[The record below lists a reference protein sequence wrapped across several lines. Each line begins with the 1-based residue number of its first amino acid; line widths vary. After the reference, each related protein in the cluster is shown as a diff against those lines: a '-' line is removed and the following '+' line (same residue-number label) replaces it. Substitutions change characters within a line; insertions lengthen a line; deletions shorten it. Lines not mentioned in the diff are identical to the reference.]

1 VANPPAVDVC
11 SPLAFPPVVTVLVK
25 GELLKIGLAAAAV
38 GGPVDGC
45 GVEEEEEALRTD
57 AKGLPA
63 NCRRSSEA
71 LSEGGAAFH
80 CSFVVKFRLL
90 YRGGLCKSRKRQC
103 GKKGISRLNT
113 WRIVV
118 QTVTCHNHEHHSYPR
133 NCLVG
138 NLCCLKPNIG

>member
-1 VANPPAVDVC
+1 M
-11 SPLAFPPVVTVLVK
+11 AFPPVVTVLVK

-71 LSEGGAAFH
+71 LSEGGAAEGTGAVAAAGPDTPKR
-80 CSFVVKFRLL
+80 SKMLGVPLSDAAGSGAAAK
-90 YRGGLCKSRKRQC
+90 GLVAFEFSW
-103 GKKGISRLNT
+103 NT
-113 WRIVV
+113 DP
-118 QTVTCHNHEHHSYPR
+118 S
-133 NCLVG
+133 
-138 NLCCLKPNIG
+138 

>member
-1 VANPPAVDVC
+1 M
-11 SPLAFPPVVTVLVK
+11 TVLVK

-71 LSEGGAAFH
+71 LSEGGAAEGTGAVTAAGPDTPKR
-80 CSFVVKFRLL
+80 SKMLGVPLSDAAGSGAAAK
-90 YRGGLCKSRKRQC
+90 GLVAFEFSW
-103 GKKGISRLNT
+103 NT
-113 WRIVV
+113 DP
-118 QTVTCHNHEHHSYPR
+118 S
-133 NCLVG
+133 
-138 NLCCLKPNIG
+138 

>member
-1 VANPPAVDVC
+1 M
-11 SPLAFPPVVTVLVK
+11 TVLVK

-71 LSEGGAAFH
+71 LSEGGAAEGTGAVAAAGPDTPKR
-80 CSFVVKFRLL
+80 SKMLGVPLSDAAGSGAAAK
-90 YRGGLCKSRKRQC
+90 GLVAFEFSW
-103 GKKGISRLNT
+103 NT
-113 WRIVV
+113 DP
-118 QTVTCHNHEHHSYPR
+118 S
-133 NCLVG
+133 
-138 NLCCLKPNIG
+138 

>member
-1 VANPPAVDVC
+1 
-11 SPLAFPPVVTVLVK
+11 VTVLVK

-71 LSEGGAAFH
+71 LSEGGAAEGTGAVAAAGPDTPKR
-80 CSFVVKFRLL
+80 SKMLGVPLSDAAGSGAAAK
-90 YRGGLCKSRKRQC
+90 GLVAFEFSW
-103 GKKGISRLNT
+103 NT
-113 WRIVV
+113 DP
-118 QTVTCHNHEHHSYPR
+118 S
-133 NCLVG
+133 
-138 NLCCLKPNIG
+138 

>member
-1 VANPPAVDVC
+1 M
-11 SPLAFPPVVTVLVK
+11 TVLVK

-71 LSEGGAAFH
+71 LSEGGAAEGTDAVAAAGPDTPKR
-80 CSFVVKFRLL
+80 SKMLGVPLSDAAGSGAAAK
-90 YRGGLCKSRKRQC
+90 GLVAFEFSW
-103 GKKGISRLNT
+103 NT
-113 WRIVV
+113 DP
-118 QTVTCHNHEHHSYPR
+118 S
-133 NCLVG
+133 
-138 NLCCLKPNIG
+138 

>member
-1 VANPPAVDVC
+1 M
-11 SPLAFPPVVTVLVK
+11 VTVLVK

-71 LSEGGAAFH
+71 LSEGGAAEGTGAVAAAGPDTPKR
-80 CSFVVKFRLL
+80 SKMLGVPLSDAAGSGAAAK
-90 YRGGLCKSRKRQC
+90 GLVAFEFSW
-103 GKKGISRLNT
+103 NT
-113 WRIVV
+113 DP
-118 QTVTCHNHEHHSYPR
+118 S
-133 NCLVG
+133 
-138 NLCCLKPNIG
+138 